1 MMIFSGL
8 SGFDDILAVAVG
20 VDSSGHDQFSG
31 LGLGQP
37 TRAVPSKIRKTGKTS
52 FFINVKNCCEKVKN
66 LLSKFNY
73 CGQKIFPLL
82 G

>member
-31 LGLGQP
+31 LGQP
-37 TRAVPSKIRKTGKTS
+37 TRTVPSKIRKTGKTS

>member
-8 SGFDDILAVAVG
+8 SGFDDILAVEVG

-31 LGLGQP
+31 LGGQP
-37 TRAVPSKIRKTGKTS
+37 TRAVPSKIRRTGKTS
-52 FFINVKNCCEKVKN
+52 FFMNAKNYCEKVKN
-66 LLSKFNY
+66 LLSKFYY

-82 G
+82 L